1 MHVHV
6 VAESSRCSYK
16 YVNAAMGETISTL
29 VFRPPRPTYLK
40 PTRYFFL
47 DVNQDTPLTL
57 TSSLSCVTGSG
68 VGCAQTNGSTL
79 QSSQPPPPTG
89 GRHRIPAFFIKRREA
104 TITIL
109 FSHGNAEDL
118 GMMHERMKGMA
129 RELNVNIMCYD
140 YTGYGYATG
149 SPSEEMCYRNIE
161 SAYSYLR
168 NILGIPACQ
177 IVLFGRSLGSGP
189 SCYLAAKTAHDGE
202 SVAGLILHSPFL
214 SIYRIVINSSN
225 LGMVGDMFPNAKRG
239 PDIRCPVF
247 IIHGTEDTVVPFS
260 HGLELLNCFPEE
272 YRTQPFWAEG
282 LAHNNIEVFMREMF
296 IQRCRHFLQRYVHGA
311 QEDGKP
317 LLVPVE
323 ERAVIDA
330 SDLSEHQFTI
340 NPTWVAY
347 GKKAGQKLL
356 SQAVGSSSQLPP
368 GAEESDDYV
377 DEDEIDSRDDDENWH
392 RKETEGGWG
401 KSAGSHREDW
411 SAGRPMYDNVR
422 AVPIGQMT
430 EGSRRN
436 LLEERRDVH
445 NIFSHQGDSNDG
457 GNNYEE
463 EDYLTYFERANCAIA
478 DVTGPDNDEYIDQFM
493 DNKKNPC
500 DDRKQDQ
507 QQQLFKKG
515 RKLLFNRSKGSSF
528 ASSLR

>member
-1 MHVHV
+1 
-6 VAESSRCSYK
+6 
-16 YVNAAMGETISTL
+16 MGETISTL
-29 VFRPPRPTYLK
+29 VFRPPTPHYLK

-57 TSSLSCVTGSG
+57 TSSLSCVTSSSS
-68 VGCAQTNGSTL
+68 VGCAQTNGSTP
-79 QSSQPPPPTG
+79 SFSQPPPPSG
-89 GRHRIPAFFIKRREA
+89 GRHRIPAFFIKRRDA

-149 SPSEEMCYRNIE
+149 SPSEDMCYRNIE

-214 SIYRIVINSSN
+214 SIYRIVVNSSN
-225 LGMVGDMFPNAKRG
+225 LGMVGDMFPNANRA
-239 PDIRCPVF
+239 PDIRCPTL

-260 HGLELLNCFPEE
+260 HGLELLNTFPEE
-272 YRTQPFWAEG
+272 IRTQPFWADG
-282 LAHNNIEVFMREMF
+282 LGHNNIEIFLREMF
-296 IQRCRHFLQRYVHGA
+296 IQRCRHFLQRYVYGA
-311 QEDGKP
+311 QENGDGKP
-317 LLVPVE
+317 LIVPVE

-330 SDLSEHQFTI
+330 SDLSQHQFTI

-347 GKKAGQKLL
+347 GKKAGKKLL
-356 SQAVGSSSQLPP
+356 SQAVGSSSQQPS
-368 GAEESDDYV
+368 EECDDGV
-377 DEDEIDSRDDDENWH
+377 DEDYIDSRDDNENLH
-392 RKETEGGWG
+392 REQTEVGWRE
-401 KSAGSHREDW
+401 SVGSHREDW
-411 SAGRPMYDNVR
+411 NDNVR
-422 AVPIGQMT
+422 AVPIGQMRG
-430 EGSRRN
+430 GSRRS
-436 LLEERRDVH
+436 LLEERRDIH
-445 NIFSHQGDSNDG
+445 NIFSEQYDRNDD
-457 GNNYEE
+457 GNNFEEE
-463 EDYLTYFERANCAIA
+463 EDHSTYFERAECAIA
-478 DVTGPDNDEYIDQFM
+478 DVTGLDNDEYIDQFM
-493 DNKKNPC
+493 GNKKDTC
-500 DDRKQDQ
+500 GVGKQGQ
-507 QQQLFKKG
+507 QHQLLKKG
-515 RKLLFNRSKGSSF
+515 RKLLFNRSRGSSF

>member
-1 MHVHV
+1 
-6 VAESSRCSYK
+6 
-16 YVNAAMGETISTL
+16 MGETISTL

-47 DVNQDTPLTL
+47 DVDQDTPLTL
-57 TSSLSCVTGSG
+57 TSSLSCVTSSG
-68 VGCAQTNGSTL
+68 VGCAQTNGSAPSS
-79 QSSQPPPPTG
+79 SSQPPPPTG
-89 GRHRIPAFFIKRREA
+89 GRHRIPAFFIKRRDA

-149 SPSEEMCYRNIE
+149 SPSEDMCYRNIE

-214 SIYRIVINSSN
+214 SIYRIVVNSSN
-225 LGMVGDMFPNAKRG
+225 LGMVGDMFPNANRAR
-239 PDIRCPVF
+239 DIRCPTL

-260 HGLELLNCFPEE
+260 HGLELLNTFPEE
-272 YRTQPFWAEG
+272 YRTQPFWADG
-282 LAHNNIEVFMREMF
+282 LGHNNIEIFLREMF
-296 IQRCRHFLQRYVHGA
+296 IQRCRHFLQRYVYGA
-311 QEDGKP
+311 QENGDGKP
-317 LLVPVE
+317 LIVPVE

-330 SDLSEHQFTI
+330 SDLSEHQFTF
-340 NPTWVAY
+340 NPTWIAY
-347 GKKAGQKLL
+347 GKKAGKKLL
-356 SQAVGSSSQLPP
+356 SQAVGSSSQQTP
-368 GAEESDDYV
+368 EECDDYV
-377 DEDEIDSRDDDENWH
+377 DEDDIDSRDDNENLH
-392 RKETEGGWG
+392 REETEGGWG
-401 KSAGSHREDW
+401 KSTGSHCEAW
-411 SAGRPMYDNVR
+411 SAGRSYDNVR
-422 AVPIGQMT
+422 AVPIGQMR
-430 EGSRRN
+430 EGSRGN

-445 NIFSHQGDSNDG
+445 NIFSEQYDRSDV

-463 EDYLTYFERANCAIA
+463 EGHSTYFERADCAIA
-478 DVTGPDNDEYIDQFM
+478 DVTGPDNDEYIGQFM
-493 DNKKNPC
+493 DNKKGTC
-500 DDRKQDQ
+500 DDRKRDE

-528 ASSLR
+528 ASSFR